1 VAGGG
6 GVTVDDAAARPDT
19 AATPPDDT
27 AATPPDDTA
36 ATAPDT
42 PLPPTTIA
50 ATVVD
55 VHLDPPG
62 VTDGGLVLLQET
74 PPPNRYL
81 RIIVGRYEAVA
92 IARAFHGAPQTR
104 PAAWDLFLETL
115 DLLHV
120 RLVAVTITRVQER
133 RHFFAE
139 LELDAPAPAG
149 AVDRARIRHRLDA
162 RPSDA
167 LALAAR
173 REWVEIRIA
182 PEVLDAAGIEPGAAG
197 PERRDE
203 TELN

>member
-1 VAGGG
+1 VAGRG
-6 GVTVDDAAARPDT
+6 GVSVDDAGAAPAPEVPIPLVEPD
-19 AATPPDDT
+19 PVP
-27 AATPPDDTA
+27 
-36 ATAPDT
+36 
-42 PLPPTTIA
+42 

-62 VTDGGLVLLQET
+62 VTDGGLVVLQET
-74 PPPNRYL
+74 APPNRFL

-92 IARAFHGAPQTR
+92 IARAFHGAPQVR
-104 PAAWDLFLETL
+104 PTAWDLYLETL

-120 RLVAVTITRVQER
+120 RLVAVTVTRVEER

-139 LELDAPAPAG
+139 LELEAPPPPGATDPAR
-149 AVDRARIRHRLDA
+149 VRHHLDT

-173 REWVEIRIA
+173 RDWVDIRVA
-182 PEVLDAAGIEPGAAG
+182 REVLDAAGIDPSAG
-197 PERRDE
+197 PDRRDE